1 MPFHSLNG
9 LNLFYETYGQGET
22 ALLFIHG
29 LYGDSNSWKYQ
40 IDYFSNKYK
49 IVTIDMFGHGL
60 SSKDVDPIMVP
71 RLSAEVVVDLM
82 KTIGL
87 PYFVIG
93 HSFAGNV
100 MPEMIKLDSSKL
112 KGAVFVD
119 CTYLGDW
126 EILKTRVKFGKS
138 MLTLSDEKIGNEA
151 EYWYNSLIV
160 KSASQED
167 RDFILSSFRKG
178 DHRWMFQS
186 VAGCDQFIKQYPI
199 KETPIRDHQPIFIM
213 ESGSGIGI
221 NFRKSW
227 VNYFKLAEYY
237 LFENAGHFFFI
248 TDHERFNKI
257 LSGFLEE
264 NI

>member
-1 MPFHSLNG
+1 MPFHSFSG
-9 LNLFYETYGQGET
+9 LNLHYETYGLGDT

-29 LYGDSNSWKYQ
+29 LYGESNSWKYQ
-40 IDYFSNKYK
+40 IDYFSDKYK

-60 SSKDVDPIMVP
+60 STKDVDPIMVP
-71 RLSAEVVVDLM
+71 RLSAEATVDLM
-82 KTIGL
+82 KNIGL

-100 MPEMIKLDSSKL
+100 MPEMIKLDGNIL
-112 KGAVFVD
+112 KGVIFVD

-126 EILKTRVKFGKS
+126 EILKTRAKFGKS
-138 MLTLSDEKIGNEA
+138 MLTLSDENIGAEA
-151 EYWYNSLIV
+151 EHWYNSLIV
-160 KSASQED
+160 KNATQED

-186 VAGCDQFIKQYPI
+186 VAGCDQFIKKYPI
-199 KETPIRDHQPIFIM
+199 EETPIRDNQPILIM

-221 NFRKSW
+221 NFQKSW

-237 LFENAGHFFFI
+237 LFEKAGHFFFI

-257 LSGFLEE
+257 LGEFLEE